1 MREKALPIPSPGID
15 NPVLSHFGGRAHRNW
30 TLISGLLLVLIVI
43 LIVLFGPLLAPAD
56 PMQENYIVRIGDR
69 FRPPPFPPG
78 TEGYP
83 LGSDEWGRDILSRL
97 LWAVRPTM
105 TMVLVAAALRLSLG
119 ILIGLIAG
127 WSNTRLGRWMDTLIS
142 AALAIPVFFIALCL
156 IAAFA
161 SQWGIWAF
169 ILGLSVTGWAEAA
182 RLVYQQTRLVKSQPF
197 VEATR
202 ALGGSGG
209 QIVLSHILPHIMPL
223 MWIQLAFEVSTT
235 LLTAAALGFVGYYVN
250 AIWIPIQDFVGLRT
264 SGTPELGQML
274 GVAAGKQLWTA
285 VFAGS
290 AVFFIVL
297 AFNLLGEG
305 LRSQLSPERRRRKVG
320 SAQAVDRAGNWIEER
335 VYYAVS
341 RWQRNAAATGA
352 FVVLFVVIL
361 GGGWILWRSQSSRLA
376 ATQINPLGGHP
387 WPAEL
392 HDAQASYWSDV
403 RGPLAPTPVWT
414 DQLPGEILGGP
425 VVDRLGNLYLT
436 GLDRMVYSIAS
447 NGEERWRVQLPRQL
461 VGWPALTEEGSIVIA
476 DEIGNLTLLSANGE
490 TLWEYVGDPPDVGLS
505 SPIVGPQ
512 GTIYITVQ
520 NFLVA
525 VSAQGERLWQIR
537 IPSYSFA
544 SPLPRLSPQGEYL
557 FFEDVLIDANTGRTL
572 FKPTNDP
579 VDRYLVGSDGKIY
592 LRTLDSFLEWQSTE
606 TGAVLIQKARIET
619 RLLNTTQRFPFDAG
633 VSPSHNPWLLFSS
646 PYEYTRLVWTDPD
659 GQSTQVT
666 DFPYRGSRFIGIDA
680 EGIGYLCGV
689 LARQEGT
696 ECRAA
701 SLNSGVVIWKTNL
714 SSSAVPVG
722 GALVEGRL
730 YVATQDGL
738 LYAIGR

>member
-1 MREKALPIPSPGID
+1 MHEKALPASSFGNDETIPA
-15 NPVLSHFGGRAHRNW
+15 HFAGRAPRNW
-30 TLISGLLLVLIVI
+30 ALIFGILLVLIVI
-43 LIVLFGPLLAPAD
+43 VVMLFGPLLAPAD

-78 TEGYP
+78 TDGYP
-83 LGSDEWGRDILSRL
+83 LGSDEWGRDIFSRL

-119 ILIGLIAG
+119 ILIGLVAG
-127 WSNTRLGRWMDTLIS
+127 WSNTRLGRLMDTLIS
-142 AALAIPVFFIALCL
+142 AALAVPVFFIALCL
-156 IAAFA
+156 IAALA

-182 RLVYQQTRLVKSQPF
+182 RLVFQQTRLVKSQPF

-209 QIVLSHILPHIMPL
+209 QIVLSHIIPHIMPL

-274 GVAAGKQLWTA
+274 GVAAGKHPWTA

-290 AVFFIVL
+290 AVFLIVL

-305 LRSQLSPERRRRKVG
+305 LRLQLSPERRRRKAG
-320 SAQAVDRAGNWIEER
+320 STQAVDRAGNWIEER

-341 RWQRNAAATGA
+341 RWQRNAAANGA
-352 FVVLFVVIL
+352 FVVLFVLIL
-361 GGGWILWRSQSSRLA
+361 GGGWILWRAQSSRLA
-376 ATQINPLGGHP
+376 LTRINPLGGHL

-392 HDAQASYWSDV
+392 HDAQATYWSGA
-403 RGPLAPTPVWT
+403 RGPLDPAPVWT
-414 DQLPGEILGGP
+414 CQLSGPILGGP
-425 VVDRLGNLYLT
+425 VVDREGNLYLT
-436 GLDRMVYSIAS
+436 GLDRMVYSVDSSGAQ
-447 NGEERWRVQLPRQL
+447 RWQVQLLRQP
-461 VGWPALTEEGSIVIA
+461 VGWPAITEEGSIVIA

-505 SPIVGPQ
+505 SPVVGPQ

-525 VSAQGERLWQIR
+525 ISAQGERLWQIR
-537 IPSYSFA
+537 IPSYSFT
-544 SPLPRLSPQGEYL
+544 SPLPRLSPQGDYL
-557 FFEDVLIDANTGRTL
+557 FFEDVLIEADTGVTL
-572 FKPTNDP
+572 FKSTNDP

-592 LRTLDSFLEWQSTE
+592 MRTIDSFMEWQSTE

-666 DFPYRGSRFIGIDA
+666 DFPYRWSRFIGIDA
-680 EGIGYLCGV
+680 EGTGFVCGV

-701 SLNSGVVIWKTNL
+701 SLNSGVMIWKTNL
-714 SSSAVPVG
+714 SSNAVPVG

-730 YVATQDGL
+730 YVATDDGL